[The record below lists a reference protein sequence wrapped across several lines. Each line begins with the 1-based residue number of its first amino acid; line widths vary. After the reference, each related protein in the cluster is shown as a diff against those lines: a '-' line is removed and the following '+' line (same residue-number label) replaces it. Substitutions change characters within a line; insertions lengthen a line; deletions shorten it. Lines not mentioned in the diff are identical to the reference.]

1 MFQAALLPVG
11 AVCFLLVGL
20 LGVIYYSLSLVPT
33 KLTNTAEQTWG
44 HEPIMDDDMAYLV
57 FSAYPYHEYIHF
69 PALPMQ
75 PSQHQGGHMMQSNSA
90 LAALSLTSEQSKAA
104 QPA

>member
-1 MFQAALLPVG
+1 MFQAALVPVG

-20 LGVIYYSLSLVPT
+20 LGVIYYSLALAPT
-33 KLTNTAEQTWG
+33 KLTNTAEQAWG
-44 HEPIMDDDMAYLV
+44 HAPIIDDDMAYLV
-57 FSAYPYHEYIHF
+57 FSVYPYHEYVHF

-75 PSQHQGGHMMQSNSA
+75 LPQRQGGYVAPSDSA
-90 LAALSLTSEQSKAA
+90 PATLSLTSEHSKAA